1 MEENL
6 VIIVVAVYFWRMNG
20 SSTLNQIS
28 VIHSYLNET
37 KKKMDKEFH
46 NFHIFTTKRK
56 KKKKTTLLTLSC
68 FVSFLFSFAV
78 CRHYK
83 TQDTVWQESL
93 LGSLPSFFFVSF
105 LGSALSTSFGS
116 LSFRNNTN
124 CVMKSDV
131 VLLLGT
137 SYLLVS

>member
-28 VIHSYLNET
+28 IIHSYLNET
-37 KKKMDKEFH
+37 KMKMDKEFH
-46 NFHIFTTKRK
+46 NFHIFTTTRK
-56 KKKKTTLLTLSC
+56 KKKKTTLLTLPC

-83 TQDTVWQESL
+83 TQDTV
-93 LGSLPSFFFVSF
+93 
-105 LGSALSTSFGS
+105 
-116 LSFRNNTN
+116 
-124 CVMKSDV
+124 
-131 VLLLGT
+131 
-137 SYLLVS
+137 

>member
-46 NFHIFTTKRK
+46 NFHIFTTTRK
-56 KKKKTTLLTLSC
+56 KKKRQLYLHFPVLYLFCFLLQYADTTRHKTLYDKNPC
-68 FVSFLFSFAV
+68 
-78 CRHYK
+78 
-83 TQDTVWQESL
+83 
-93 LGSLPSFFFVSF
+93 
-105 LGSALSTSFGS
+105 
-116 LSFRNNTN
+116 
-124 CVMKSDV
+124 
-131 VLLLGT
+131 
-137 SYLLVS
+137 

>member
-83 TQDTVWQESL
+83 TQDTV
-93 LGSLPSFFFVSF
+93 
-105 LGSALSTSFGS
+105 
-116 LSFRNNTN
+116 
-124 CVMKSDV
+124 
-131 VLLLGT
+131 
-137 SYLLVS
+137 